1 MNLIPLFLASVTP
14 LVLYVLWVGFQKAV
28 IEPIAQQI
36 ILVGIEK
43 FITPAW
49 DALDEKLTLPGAFE
63 EWTKQGRKWLYHQV
77 LPEDAKLSLSPQQ
90 LADLLSILEKEFS
103 VTKHQEKV
111 NGR

>member
-1 MNLIPLFLASVTP
+1 MNSITLFFASVTP

-36 ILVGIEK
+36 ILSGIEK

-63 EWTKQGRKWLYHQV
+63 EWSKLGRKWLYHQI

-90 LADLLSILEKEFS
+90 LADLLNLLESEFS
-103 VTKHQEKV
+103 ITKHQEKIY
-111 NGR
+111 GR